1 MSCCHHCRDAENLFD
16 RRDARRRLVR
26 YQRRGPEGTTRLLV
40 DALRAAG
47 VVGATILDIGGG
59 AGVIHH
65 ELLRAGAAR
74 ATDIDASSAYLAAA
88 RAESERHG
96 YAERESPTS
105 TAILWLSPT
114 PWPPPILSRSTGL
127 SAATRIWRR
136 WLRRQPPTP
145 GGSSASS
152 THVTSGGCG
161 QEYEWVIW
169 DWQSNARPSA
179 SSATR
184 LPLWMRR
191 SGRRDSPS
199 GSSRIAACG
208 RWFSTH
214 GINVRIADSR

>member
-96 YAERESPTS
+96 YAERVTYIHGDFVALADTVATADIVTLDRVVCCYPDMAALVEAAASHAGRLLGLVYPRDVWWVRAGVRVGNLGLAIERSAFRIFCHPTS
-105 TAILWLSPT
+105 AVDAAIRQAGFTQRLQQNRGMWQVVLYARDQREN
-114 PWPPPILSRSTGL
+114 SR
-127 SAATRIWRR
+127 
-136 WLRRQPPTP
+136 
-145 GGSSASS
+145 
-152 THVTSGGCG
+152 
-161 QEYEWVIW
+161 
-169 DWQSNARPSA
+169 
-179 SSATR
+179 
-184 LPLWMRR
+184 
-191 SGRRDSPS
+191 
-199 GSSRIAACG
+199 
-208 RWFSTH
+208 
-214 GINVRIADSR
+214 